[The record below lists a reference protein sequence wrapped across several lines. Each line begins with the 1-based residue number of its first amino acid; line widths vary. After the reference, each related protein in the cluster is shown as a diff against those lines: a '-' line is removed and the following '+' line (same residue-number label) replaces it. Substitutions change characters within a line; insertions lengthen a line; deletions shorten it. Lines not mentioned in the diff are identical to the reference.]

1 MPTFFINRPI
11 FAWVIAIM
19 VMLAGLLAIKSLPV
33 SQYPPI
39 APPQITINAVY
50 PGASAQTVQDTVTQV
65 VEQKLNGI
73 DNLIYMSSSSDS
85 AGAVAINLTFKAGT
99 DPNIAQVQVQ
109 NKLQL
114 ATPLLPQIV
123 QRSGIQVVKST
134 RNFLLIIGLISEDNS
149 LSRNELT
156 DYAVSNVQDI
166 VSRVEGVGE
175 LQVFGSQ
182 NAMRIWLNP
191 TKLNNYH
198 LTTNDVIAAIQA
210 QNAQVSA
217 GQFGGNPAAPGQQLN
232 ATITTRTLLQT
243 VEQFD
248 AIILRTNS
256 DGSTVKLKDV
266 ADSKI
271 GTENYDT
278 EARYKGKPLGG
289 MAIRLAAGANALETA
304 SRIKSKME
312 ELSRFFPAGMKVV
325 YPYDTTPFVKIS
337 IEEVVKTLAV
347 AVFLVF
353 VIMFLFLQNIRAT
366 LIPTIAVP
374 VVLLGTLGVLFAC
387 GFSINTL
394 TMFALVIVIGLLV
407 DDAIVVVE
415 NVERIMSEE
424 GLPPKEATIKS
435 MGQITSALWGIAT
448 VLTAVFLP
456 MAFFPGS
463 TGVIYRQF
471 SITIISAMI
480 LSVLLAMTLTPAL
493 CATLLKPVEKG
504 HTPAESGWFKGFFR
518 WFNKIFDRCRNQY
531 EGIVGRSF
539 AKPVRYLFVYGA
551 IVAGMVFLFLRLP
564 TSFLPDED
572 QGFIVC
578 QIQLPAG
585 ATMERTMKVVEQLE
599 QHFLEKE
606 QKTVEAVI
614 TVAGFSFAGRGQNM
628 GLAFVR
634 LKDWKFRQTPDLKAP
649 AVAGR
654 AMGAFSQFR
663 DGMAFAFS
671 PPAVV
676 ELGQANGFDFML
688 QDRGGIGHE
697 KLMEARNQLLGLAM
711 KNPKL
716 IAVRPNGQDDSP
728 QFKLDIDDVRAGA
741 LGIPQTSINEVLA
754 TAWGSSYVNDFI
766 ENGRVKKV
774 FLQADAK
781 YRMLPEDIGTWHVRN
796 NKGEMVPFSAFASAR
811 WKYGSPRLERYN
823 GIPSVEVMGQAA
835 PGIST
840 GEAMTE
846 MEKMAAQLPQGVGYE
861 WTGLSYEEKNAG
873 AQAPALYAISLL
885 VVFLS
890 VAALYESWTIPF
902 VNLLMIPLGLVG
914 AITAV
919 SLRILPNDI
928 YLQIGLLT
936 TIGLSTKN
944 AILII
949 QFIKDQMLQ
958 GHELVDATLAA
969 VKIRLRPV
977 IMTSLAF
984 FFGTL
989 PLALTKGAGAA
1000 AQNAIGTAVTGGLLS
1015 ATFIDLIFIP
1025 FFFVLVS
1032 RIFAKKQPRL
1042 SPAQPDVSAKT
1053 PEGH

>member
-1 MPTFFINRPI
+1 MPRFFINRPI

-19 VMLAGLLAIKSLPV
+19 VMLAGLLSIKMLPV
-33 SQYPPI
+33 SQYPAI
-39 APPQITINAVY
+39 APPQIAINATY

-65 VEQKLNGI
+65 IEQKLNGI
-73 DNLIYMSSSSDS
+73 DNLIYMASTSDS
-85 AGAVAINLTFKAGT
+85 AGAVTITMTFKAGT

-114 ATPLLPQIV
+114 AVPLLPQIV
-123 QRSGIQVVKST
+123 QKQGIAVVKSS
-134 RNFLLIIGLISEDNS
+134 RNYLLIIGLVSEDGSMDRNS
-149 LSRNELT
+149 LT
-156 DYAVSNVQDI
+156 DYMVSNLQDI
-166 VSRVEGVGE
+166 ISRLDGVGE
-175 LQVFGSQ
+175 LLLFGTQ
-182 NAMRIWLNP
+182 NAMRIWVNP
-191 TKLNNYH
+191 AKLNSFH
-198 LTTNDVIAAIQA
+198 LTTNDVITALQA
-210 QNAQVSA
+210 QNVQVSA
-217 GQFGGNPAAPGQQLN
+217 GQFGGLPATKGQQLN
-232 ATITTRTLLQT
+232 ATINARSLLQNA
-243 VEQFD
+243 EQFD
-248 AIILRTNS
+248 AIILRTNP

-266 ADSKI
+266 AESKI
-271 GTENYDT
+271 GTENY
-278 EARYKGKPLGG
+278 EIQSYYNGKPLGG
-289 MAIRLAAGANALETA
+289 MAVRLAAGANALETGN
-304 SRIKSKME
+304 RIKAKMA
-312 ELSRFFPAGMKVV
+312 ELSKYFPPGMKVV
-325 YPYDTTPFVKIS
+325 YPYDSTPFVKIS
-337 IEEVVKTLAV
+337 IEEVVQTLIE

-353 VIMFLFLQNIRAT
+353 IIMFLFLQNIRAT

-374 VVLLGTLGVLFAC
+374 VVLLGTMGVLAAC

-424 GLPPKEATIKS
+424 GLSPHDATIKS

-456 MAFFPGS
+456 MAFFGGS

-480 LSVLLAMTLTPAL
+480 LSVLVAMILTPAL
-493 CATLLKPVEKG
+493 CSTLLKPVEKG
-504 HTPAESGWFKGFFR
+504 HTPGECGWFCKFFN
-518 WFNKIFDRCRNQY
+518 WFNRVFDYCRGKY

-539 AKPVRYLFVYGA
+539 GKPVRYLVVYFA
-551 IVAGMVFLFLRLP
+551 IVVAMGYFFMHLP

-572 QGFIVC
+572 QGFLLC
-578 QIQLPAG
+578 QVQLPAG
-585 ATMERTMKVVEQLE
+585 ATQERTIQTIRQMERY
-599 QHFLEKE
+599 FLEKE
-606 QKTVEAVI
+606 SKTVEGII

-628 GLAFVR
+628 GLAWVK
-634 LKDWKFRQTPDLKAP
+634 LKDWKVRKTPDLKAP
-649 AVAGR
+649 AIAGR
-654 AMGAFSQFR
+654 AMKEFSQIR
-663 DGMAFAFS
+663 DGLAFAFS
-671 PPAVV
+671 PPAVL
-676 ELGQANGFDFML
+676 ELGVANGFDFQL
-688 QDRGGIGHE
+688 QDRGGLGHD
-697 KLMEARNQLLGLAM
+697 KLMEARNQLLGMAM

-716 IAVRPNGQDDSP
+716 TAVRPNGQDDSP

-741 LGIPQTSINEVLA
+741 LGVSQADINNVLS
-754 TAWGSSYVNDFI
+754 TAWGSTYVSDFI
-766 ENGRVKKV
+766 QSGRVKKV
-774 FLQADAK
+774 YLQSDPN
-781 YRMLPEDIGTWHVRN
+781 YRMLPEDINSWYVS
-796 NKGEMVPFSAFASAR
+796 NKSGLMVPFSAFATAR
-811 WKYGSPRLERYN
+811 WQYGSPRLERYN
-823 GIPSVEVMGQAA
+823 GIPSVEVLGQAK

-840 GEAMTE
+840 GEAMAE
-846 MEKMAAQLPQGVGYE
+846 VEKMAAQLPPGIGYE

-902 VNLLMIPLGLVG
+902 VNLLMLPLGLVG
-914 AITAV
+914 AVIAV
-919 SLRILPNDI
+919 KLRVFPNDV

-949 QFIKDQMLQ
+949 QFIKEQMHQ
-958 GHELVDATLAA
+958 GHELVEATLMA

-1032 RIFAKKQPRL
+1032 RLFAKKQALAPVV
-1042 SPAQPDVSAKT
+1042 ATNA
-1053 PEGH
+1053 PEVP

>member
-1 MPTFFINRPI
+1 MPRFFINRPI

-19 VMLAGLLAIKSLPV
+19 LMLVGLLSIKKLPV

-39 APPQITINAVY
+39 APPQIAINAMY

-65 VEQKLNGI
+65 IEQKLNGI
-73 DNLIYMSSSSDS
+73 DNLIYMSSTSDS
-85 AGAVAINLTFKAGT
+85 AGAVTITLTFRAGT

-114 ATPLLPQIV
+114 AVPLLPQIV

-134 RNFLLIIGLISEDNS
+134 RNFLLIVGLVSEDGS
-149 LSRNELT
+149 MDRNVLT
-156 DYAVSNVQDI
+156 DYMVSNLQDI
-166 VSRVEGVGE
+166 ISRLEGVGE
-175 LQVFGSQ
+175 LMIFGTQ

-191 TKLNNYH
+191 SKLNNYH
-198 LTTNDVIAAIQA
+198 LTTNDLIAALQS
-210 QNAQVSA
+210 QNVQVSA
-217 GQFGGNPAAPGQQLN
+217 GQFGGVPAVQGQQLN
-232 ATITTRTLLQT
+232 ATINARALLQT
-243 VEQFD
+243 PEQFD
-248 AIILRTNS
+248 AIVLRTNP
-256 DGSTVKLKDV
+256 DGSTVKLRDV
-266 ADSKI
+266 AESKI
-271 GTENYDT
+271 GTENY
-278 EARYKGKPLGG
+278 EIQSYYNGKPLGG
-289 MAIRLAAGANALETA
+289 MAIRLAAGANALETGNRVKA
-304 SRIKSKME
+304 KML
-312 ELSRFFPAGMKVV
+312 ELERYFPAGMKVV

-337 IEEVVKTLAV
+337 IEEVVHTLIV

-353 VIMFLFLQNIRAT
+353 IIMFLFLQNIRAT

-374 VVLLGTLGVLFAC
+374 VVLLGTMGVLAAS

-415 NVERIMSEE
+415 NVERIMTEE

-480 LSVLLAMTLTPAL
+480 LSVFVAMILTPAL
-493 CATLLKPVEKG
+493 CASILKPVEKG
-504 HTPAESGWFKGFFR
+504 HHAGEAGWFAGFFR
-518 WFNKIFDRCRNQY
+518 YFNRAFEFCRHNY

-539 AKPVRYLFVYGA
+539 GKPVRYLVVYGA
-551 IVAGMVFLFLRLP
+551 IVAAMVFFFQKLP

-572 QGFIVC
+572 QGFIIC
-578 QIQLPAG
+578 QVQLPAG
-585 ATMERTMKVVEQLE
+585 ATQERTIQVMRQLE

-606 QKTVEAVI
+606 TKTVQGVI

-634 LKDWKFRQTPDLKAP
+634 LKHWDQRQSKDMKA
-649 AVAGR
+649 AAIAGR
-654 AMGAFSQFR
+654 AMKGFSQIR
-663 DGMAFAFS
+663 DGLAFAFS
-671 PPAVV
+671 PPAVL
-676 ELGQANGFDFML
+676 ELGVANGFDLQL
-688 QDRGGIGHE
+688 QDRGGLGHE
-697 KLMEARNQLLGLAM
+697 KLMEARNQLLGMAT

-741 LGIPQTSINEVLA
+741 LGVSQADINNVLS
-754 TAWGSSYVNDFI
+754 TAWGSTYVNDFI
-766 ENGRVKKV
+766 QNGRVKKV
-774 FLQADAK
+774 YLQSAAQ
-781 YRMLPEDIGTWHVRN
+781 YRMLPEDINGWYVSN
-796 NKGEMVPFSAFASAR
+796 NKGEMVPFSAFATAR
-811 WKYGSPRLERYN
+811 WQYGSPRLERYN
-823 GIPSVEVMGQAA
+823 GIPSVEMLGQAA
-835 PGIST
+835 TGIST
-840 GEAMTE
+840 GEAMDE
-846 MEKMAAQLPQGVGYE
+846 MEKMAAQLPPGIGYE

-885 VVFLS
+885 VVFLA

-902 VNLLMIPLGLVG
+902 VNLLMLPLGLVG
-914 AITAV
+914 AVVAV
-919 SLRILPNDI
+919 KLRLFPNDV

-949 QFIKDQMLQ
+949 QFIKEQMHQ
-958 GHELVDATLAA
+958 GHELVEATLTAIR
-969 VKIRLRPV
+969 IRLRPV

-1025 FFFVLVS
+1025 FFFVMVS
-1032 RIFAKKQPRL
+1032 RLFGKKPEK
-1042 SPAQPDVSAKT
+1042 PVAQRATVEHVS
-1053 PEGH
+1053 EVS